1 MPDSDKKIIRVAL
14 PIPFADTLSYL
25 VPDHLCDKPIDIGM
39 RVVVP
44 FINKQLVAVIV
55 SLSPGDYT
63 KNLKHIIELL
73 DKDIFLP
80 LKNIEFMKILQSYD
94 NVNQGAPYSLLLKV
108 RVSFLVLHYFL
119 I

>member
-44 FINKQLVAVIV
+44 FINK
-55 SLSPGDYT
+55 
-63 KNLKHIIELL
+63 
-73 DKDIFLP
+73 
-80 LKNIEFMKILQSYD
+80 
-94 NVNQGAPYSLLLKV
+94 
-108 RVSFLVLHYFL
+108 
-119 I
+119 